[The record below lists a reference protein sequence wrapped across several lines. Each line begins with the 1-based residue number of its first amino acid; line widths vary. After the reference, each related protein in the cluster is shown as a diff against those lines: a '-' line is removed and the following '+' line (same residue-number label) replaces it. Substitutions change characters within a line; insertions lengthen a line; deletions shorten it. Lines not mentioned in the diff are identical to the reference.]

1 MTERKES
8 EKGIRAKKAA
18 TEKVK
23 FEFVAPEAQEVFL
36 GLRGDTSI
44 DFLPMV
50 NGKMI
55 PPAAVAFPLSSEA

>member
-36 GLRGDTSI
+36 AGDFNNWDICTN
-44 DFLPMV
+44 PM
-50 NGKMI
+50 
-55 PPAAVAFPLSSEA
+55 